1 MVKQDK
7 KDMQK
12 TPKDH
17 QDVAYYDVKNG
28 IYF

>member
-12 TPKDH
+12 TPKD